1 LTRLTRVELVATK
14 LTGQMMPSLLL
25 LLTGL
30 PIIVTSAGCAGLP
43 ATFALEALGISATSV
58 AVGASLA
65 ILASARR
72 DRSGAA
78 RGEAIGWTVM
88 WLGGLPI
95 ITLMPVSSGTLW
107 GDLLVEIR
115 RICSWIAPSSPLSLL
130 TDTSWMTGSSSL
142 SQRLLMM
149 LALQIVVIIFA
160 LVGAVIGLRLREPR
174 PTEWDPH
181 RGYRPPVSDDPI
193 FWREYILPWRGSRQP
208 LVVILAR
215 QILILV
221 RMILWISLRLLFLTA
236 AVAVPIGSVIGA
248 GWFGYYAFV
257 ELWNQGSFTAGKYE
271 ARYGLN
277 LFIRG
282 ATAFL
287 ALVPLLAL
295 PGAVSWRMTIE
306 RDKKTWEPLLTTPL
320 TGAEIL
326 SSKLRVSAVTLLST
340 ARWLIPL
347 WLLGMGCGALHP
359 LGVLVTAV
367 EMPLVA
373 WLGLALGIWLGLRPG
388 STTQATSSAAALWSL
403 GVMLLGGLV
412 TIVPLCSHREMAEIH
427 SWETSVH
434 WLVGVSLVTTAL
446 SMAAFAWYL
455 MRRCFQHF
463 DEWVGRPCRA
473 LTGRSLAPSS
483 EPREPT
489 T

>member
-1 LTRLTRVELVATK
+1 MLPAPIFRHELKAASGRYRLIPIRATLALLLAALAIAIDMAIFDQVDAESQIYNADELHTYALIVFAVTVGFEVIFLSLLTAANVGASIAEEREKDTLSLLLLTRLTRVELVATK

-340 ARWLIPL
+340 AR
-347 WLLGMGCGALHP
+347 C
-359 LGVLVTAV
+359 
-367 EMPLVA
+367 
-373 WLGLALGIWLGLRPG
+373 R
-388 STTQATSSAAALWSL
+388 SSL
-403 GVMLLGGLV
+403 GSAWRSASGWASGQARRLRQ
-412 TIVPLCSHREMAEIH
+412 PLPPPRCGH
-427 SWETSVH
+427 S
-434 WLVGVSLVTTAL
+434 A
-446 SMAAFAWYL
+446 
-455 MRRCFQHF
+455 
-463 DEWVGRPCRA
+463 
-473 LTGRSLAPSS
+473 
-483 EPREPT
+483 
-489 T
+489 